1 MLVNLHRIVDTAIHY
16 MVSPTQPFPQIE
28 QLIAQENYFV
38 IHAPRQTG
46 KSTAMLALAQ
56 QLTASDRYT
65 SMMVSVEVGSPFSND
80 IHKAEVAIWAAKRQ
94 QNPHLPATL
103 PWATWLIARMGG
115 WSGYDSQSPEI
126 LTYPNRIS

>member
-80 IHKAEVAIWAAKRQ
+80 IHKAEVAILGCKTAAKS
-94 QNPHLPATL
+94 PSACDFTL
-103 PWATWLIARMGG
+103 GDLVNCQDGRMVWL
-115 WSGYDSQSPEI
+115 
-126 LTYPNRIS
+126 